1 MQETG
6 APEQAL
12 KGYVKPTL
20 KKHGELKQITFST
33 HDSEQPT
40 KTDTPTTAKPSSG
53 GGTPIVR
60 NV

>member
-40 KTDTPTTAKPSSG
+40 KKN
-53 GGTPIVR
+53 R
-60 NV
+60 QMF